1 MKYIVA
7 VSGGVDSVALL
18 HMLHTASAHQ
28 LIVAHVDHG
37 IRDDSSADAEFV
49 QGLASR
55 YGLPFVSTRLE
66 LGPNASEAAAR
77 HARYTWLESVQRE
90 HGADAIVTAHH
101 QDDVL
106 ETVILNCMRGT
117 GWRGLAS
124 LRTTP
129 ERHRPLL
136 GVPKA
141 TLTRYAI
148 DNSLE
153 WREDSTNETTRY
165 TRNYIRHMIVPR
177 LTPDVR
183 RQLISLARRQ
193 LELRHEIEQEV
204 ASMSTTQRNHDNV
217 GWSRYKLIMTP
228 DAVALELLREATH
241 GAEPFQLRRLL
252 HFARTGRQGAVLQ
265 IGGGKTALLTRQWLI
280 V

>member
-18 HMLHTASAHQ
+18 HMLHRRSPHD

-37 IRDDSSADAEFV
+37 IRPDSADDARFV
-49 QGLASR
+49 EELAR
-55 YGLPFVSTRLE
+55 TYDLPFVSTRLE

-77 HARYTWLESVQRE
+77 HARYKWLHSIKAA

-106 ETVILNCMRGT
+106 ETIILNLMRGT

-124 LRTTP
+124 LRSTDD
-129 ERHRPLL
+129 RHRPLL
-136 GVPKA
+136 TVPKA

-148 DNSLE
+148 DHRLE
-153 WREDSTNETTRY
+153 WREDSTNHDTRY
-165 TRNYIRHMIVPR
+165 TRNYIRHLIMPR
-177 LTPDVR
+177 LSAEAR
-183 RQLISLARRQ
+183 RQLIALARRQ
-193 LELRHEIEQEV
+193 LDLREAIEDEV
-204 ASMSTTQRNHDNV
+204 KEAARRIHDGV
-217 GWSRYKLIMTP
+217 GWSRYELIMAP
-228 DAVALELLREATH
+228 DPVAIELLKHATN
-241 GAEPFQLRRLL
+241 GIEPLQLRRLL

-265 IGGGKTALLTRQWLI
+265 IGGGKTALLTRQRLF